1 MPQQYAFSVAPKAVA
16 SILALLCVL
25 TTVTAAHGAATPR
38 PFQIDDLFELEDVGH
53 FYGGP
58 YAFSADGQKLA
69 FTRVRGKKSLANHK
83 WQYLWGNAGGDVW
96 VQQHLGEAPVNIT
109 QGASD
114 GSGWWSPQW
123 SPDGERLA
131 LLSTRGG
138 NVCVWMWTAKTGEMR
153 QLSARGV
160 ALQDVHERPFLWID
174 NQHLLYPALAA
185 GEQPLGMKIELQT
198 PTVASKEWPKVVK
211 GDQPTANVLYS
222 GVPVDLRQRPQDDLL
237 LIDVGNG
244 VEKIVA
250 QGTTRSWQ
258 LSPDKQT
265 VVFTH
270 QTSVYLPKADEKL
283 PFDFSGLSILELAR
297 LDGKPVHLE
306 GAMSED
312 ILPDSVRWSPDGKA
326 LAFLGYAGGR
336 DQPPRL
342 YRLDVTTQKVTSTVL
357 PALDAA
363 PIVRETAEIE
373 WTGKRELLIYAA
385 PLAGDQ
391 RPGVTVRRDWWLID
405 AKGAAQ
411 CLTAAI
417 KEPPKELWPADGRQ
431 SFFGVGAGKI
441 WRIDTANA
449 QLTDLTE
456 KTDLEARAVAWPP
469 ATNATNSGTNQ
480 YRIPGR
486 TYSQLVFSVRGG
498 AEKLVSQTSG
508 GTEKAASTPHGGANN
523 SLVLLDARSGRLTP
537 IASPDP
543 KAELSAYDPLTRS
556 GIFYA
561 SDRTGLRTWR
571 QPLPNGSPQV
581 LATANTFL
589 RDIAEGEYKS
599 MEYTSLNGAKLTGW
613 LMLPYGYQPGHRYPL
628 LTWVYAGDVYYDK
641 PPGSMGIDSSLS
653 LNLQIAAAHGYVVL
667 FPSMPLAPEGATDDP
682 MLRLTDGVLPAVD
695 KAIES
700 GIADPDH
707 LFLMGQSFGGF
718 STYGLVTQTQRFKAA
733 VSLAGLSDI
742 VSLYGQFDARERY
755 SNFPQE
761 TLFSAALMESA
772 QVRMGNPPWKD
783 LGRYIRNSPI
793 FSVERV
799 QTPLMIMQGD
809 LDYVALQQGE
819 EFFTS
824 LYRQG
829 KRAEF
834 VRYWGE
840 GHVLE
845 SPANIR
851 DMWRR
856 IFAWFDQF

>member
-1 MPQQYAFSVAPKAVA
+1 MPVRHASKAVA

-25 TTVTAAHGAATPR
+25 TTVTAAPGAATPR
-38 PFQIDDLFELEDVGH
+38 PFQIDDLFELEDVGRY
-53 FYGGP
+53 YGGP

-109 QGASD
+109 KGSSD

-138 NVCVWMWTAKTGEMR
+138 NVCIWMWTAKIGELR
-153 QLSARGV
+153 QLSARGD
-160 ALQDVHERPFLWID
+160 ALQDVHERPFLWVD

-185 GEQPLGMKIELQT
+185 GEQSVGMKIELQT
-198 PTVASKEWPKVVK
+198 PTVASQEWPKVVK

-222 GVPVDLRQRPQDDLL
+222 GVPVDLTQRPQDDLL

-250 QGTTRSWQ
+250 HGTTRSWQ
-258 LSPDKQT
+258 LSPDNQT

-306 GAMSED
+306 GAMSKD
-312 ILPDSVRWSPDGKA
+312 VLPDSVRWSPDGKA

-391 RPGVTVRRDWWLID
+391 RPGVTAHRDWWLID
-405 AKGAAQ
+405 AKGAAK

-456 KTDLEARAVAWPP
+456 KTDLEARAVAWPS
-469 ATNATNSGTNQ
+469 ATNSGTNQ

-498 AEKLVSQTSG
+498 AEKPVSPAPGS
-508 GTEKAASTPHGGANN
+508 TEKSASAPHSGANN
-523 SLVLLDARSGRLTP
+523 SFVLLDARSGRVTP
-537 IASPDP
+537 ITSPDP

-556 GIFYA
+556 GVFYA
-561 SDRTGLRTWR
+561 SDRTGLQIWR

-589 RDIAEGEYKS
+589 RDIAEAEYKS
-599 MEYTSLNGAKLTGW
+599 IEYTSLNGAKLTGW

-628 LTWVYAGDVYYDK
+628 LTWVYAGSVYHDK
-641 PPGSMGIDSSLS
+641 TPAYMGIDSPLS

-682 MLRLTDGVLPAVD
+682 MLRLPDGVLPAVD

-733 VSLAGLSDI
+733 VSLAGLSDF

-761 TLFSAALMESA
+761 DLFAAALMESA
-772 QVRMGNPPWKD
+772 QIRMGNPPWKD

-793 FSVERV
+793 FSVDRV

-809 LDYVALQQGE
+809 LDYVAIQQGE